1 MLDEYLNRPVTVKL
15 VTGETLPEGVRFY
28 GVSSISTEMLW
39 FVIPRPS
46 NPIENETEFHI
57 PVSSISTLEIS
68 K

>member
-15 VTGETLPEGVRFY
+15 VTGETLPDGIRFY
-28 GVSSISTEMLW
+28 GISSFSSEMLW

-46 NPIENETEFHI
+46 NPAESEREYHVPITAI
-57 PVSSISTLEIS
+57 AVLELA